1 MILSLRVRQFRFS
14 RCFDATMGFPGE
26 GPFALTPKLKEKET
40 ARLKAEAEEEEE
52 KEKKRKAGES
62 VAAES
67 SSSTCVQQELE
78 HGFFACAAFRDRI
91 TMHHAH
97 VYGGKA
103 RPGVELKYVCN
114 NVGCT
119 AEKKGNFWYSNAR
132 TSKNEVTVDK
142 PFKSAQ
148 YLSKAVDHL
157 LEKHKDCLPSR
168 EELENECKADGR
180 PLQTKVCAR
189 GFVRRCVLRSSNPL
203 TILCVDAA
211 SRGHGSVR

>member
-1 MILSLRVRQFRFS
+1 MASLRGLLPPVARFWTMRRRFQRRSGRGGPFPPRMLLSLRIRQFRFS

-26 GPFALTPKLKEKET
+26 GPFALTPKLKAKET
-40 ARLKAEAEEEEE
+40 ARLEAEAKAEKEKE

-119 AEKKGNFWYSNAR
+119 AEKKGTRMQGPAR
-132 TSKNEVTVDK
+132 T
-142 PFKSAQ
+142 
-148 YLSKAVDHL
+148 
-157 LEKHKDCLPSR
+157 R
-168 EELENECKADGR
+168 
-180 PLQTKVCAR
+180 
-189 GFVRRCVLRSSNPL
+189 
-203 TILCVDAA
+203 
-211 SRGHGSVR
+211 